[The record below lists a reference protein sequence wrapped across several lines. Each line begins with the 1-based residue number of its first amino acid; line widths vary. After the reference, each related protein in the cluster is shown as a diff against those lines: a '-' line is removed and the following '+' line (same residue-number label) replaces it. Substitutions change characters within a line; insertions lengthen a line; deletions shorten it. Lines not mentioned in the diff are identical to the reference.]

1 MSLHRRMISTI
12 FCQRLPAIYDGT
24 VLIYV
29 TSVSTVHRRYVVIQ
43 VGWVLCAELS
53 LDSWTTARQNDLIS
67 RSVCLCYTARIILI
81 ETSLVKFALRRKSKA
96 ATSHMLDCVENK
108 GCCKHMQWWWLK
120 QSQTAAMS
128 SILNR
133 KWSEIRIQIFELIRI
148 ADPHACLPDGSQ
160 NAVDSLR
167 PVYSD
172 TTQLNSTAWTTVT
185 DQFWTSWPSEGVCS
199 DATQLDVELSWVELR
214 RYRHRHWVT
223 TFRTDRWQLFTLSSW
238 VELRRCRYRHFADAT
253 QLNSTSSGVELSY
266 VAINGP

>member
-29 TSVSTVHRRYVVIQ
+29 TSVSTVHRRYVVIR
-43 VGWVLCAELS
+43 VGWVLYAELS
-53 LDSWTTARQNDLIS
+53 LDSSTTARQNDLIS

-199 DATQLDVELSWVELR
+199 DATQLDVELSWV
-214 RYRHRHWVT
+214 
-223 TFRTDRWQLFTLSSW
+223 
-238 VELRRCRYRHFADAT
+238 A
-253 QLNSTSSGVELSY
+253 STKCL
-266 VAINGP
+266 